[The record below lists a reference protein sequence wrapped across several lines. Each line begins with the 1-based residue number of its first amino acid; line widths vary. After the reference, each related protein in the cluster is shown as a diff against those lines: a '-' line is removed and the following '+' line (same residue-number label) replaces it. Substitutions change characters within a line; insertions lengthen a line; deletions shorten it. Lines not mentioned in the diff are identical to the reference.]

1 MRRPLAGLLTG
12 ICVSVLGAGVL
23 ASPSQG
29 TPGSDPA
36 ASRLQAA
43 YKSPKPGPWKFKD
56 SFGDS
61 QGTFRVKSG
70 KRGKPSKVTKIRFE
84 ILAQDN
90 GKACPAPGQT
100 VKVNGKFKLRKAI
113 KYSDRNPFGSP
124 WMLAAKDAS
133 PSSDHPNLVYMK
145 PVETTAKI
153 GSDTRY
159 TQIAMLF
166 QKEGS
171 KKPNAVRV
179 GMRVAPPGA
188 NDLSDG
194 WCIFEGSG
202 KPGKG

>member
-1 MRRPLAGLLTG
+1 MRRPLVGLLAGT
-12 ICVSVLGAGVL
+12 CVSVLGVGVL
-23 ASPSQG
+23 VSPSQG
-29 TPGSDPA
+29 VPGSDPA
-36 ASRLQAA
+36 LSARKAA
-43 YKSPKPGPWKFKD
+43 FKQPKPGPWKFKD
-56 SFGDS
+56 VFEDS
-61 QGTFRVKSG
+61 QGNFRVKAG
-70 KRGKPSKVTKIRFE
+70 KRGKSPEVTKVRFE

-113 KYSDRNPFGSP
+113 KYSRGNLFGSP
-124 WMLAAKDAS
+124 WMLTAKDAP
-133 PSSDHPNLVYMK
+133 PSNDHPNLVYMK
-145 PVETTAKI
+145 PVETTVRI

-159 TQIAMLF
+159 AQIAMLF
-166 QKEGS
+166 QKDGR